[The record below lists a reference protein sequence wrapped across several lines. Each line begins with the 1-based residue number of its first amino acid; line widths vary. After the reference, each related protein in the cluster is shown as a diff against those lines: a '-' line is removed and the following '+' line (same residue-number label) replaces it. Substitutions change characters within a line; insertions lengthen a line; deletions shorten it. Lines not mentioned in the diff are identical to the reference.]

1 MLVLPAIVCMAWLVI
16 KHAGRSVLGL
26 GAAESAYS
34 VSERLQVQAPAASG
48 QHVVAAELGAVR
60 STGLVHNPFAAA
72 ANEDLSD
79 CQLAYA
85 LGSFLGDTR
94 PLILYDFGAL
104 GLRKIQMEWTVRE
117 KVN

>member
-1 MLVLPAIVCMAWLVI
+1 MLVLAAIVCMAWLFI

-34 VSERLQVQAPAASG
+34 VSERLQGQAHAASG

-85 LGSFLGDTR
+85 LGSFLVGTR
-94 PLILYDFGAL
+94 PFILYDFGAL
-104 GLRKIQMEWTVRE
+104 GQKKIQTE
-117 KVN
+117 